1 MSILTSSGW
10 DHGFYTNSTDT
21 CGFYRETAANW
32 LNFAALFKGYPS
44 PRWQE
49 GAASAIWIQAAALE
63 AIETSASAD
72 LSWIRNYAEL

>member
-21 CGFYRETAANW
+21 CCFYRETAANW

-44 PRWQE
+44 PLWQE
-49 GAASAIWIQAAALE
+49 GAAFRYLDPGCGTGS
-63 AIETSASAD
+63 D
-72 LSWIRNYAEL
+72 